1 MSYLTFPLLFPMDAW
16 LTWFL
21 RRMWWA
27 SDYVSY
33 LSCSNICNWGA
44 PLGYKSLTDKS
55 VIYCF
60 HCHYCWHN
68 RSFLLWYFCK
78 SSIGVANDDLRIAYI
93 AWCLCNDWCW
103 ILLRPIGRHWWIE
116 HISLLDQWLA
126 SMPGNCLLEFFF
138 MAKSS
143 VLEAMKNMPTSSDF
157 SSMTEIC
164 SYWCL
169 LGWLSFAFENEYLFV
184 FWTQK
189 WILLGKE
196 NSSIFKMFSPPAGFH
211 WVAYDVKVAYIVRL
225 FYLWLRNYLSEA
237 FVLLFLFLF
246 DCIFRK
252 MVYIPMIWIKS
263 CLLMFL

>member
-1 MSYLTFPLLFPMDAW
+1 MTDVEY
-16 LTWFL
+16 
-21 RRMWWA
+21 
-27 SDYVSY
+27 Y
-33 LSCSNICNWGA
+33 WG
-44 PLGYKSLTDKS
+44 
-55 VIYCF
+55 
-60 HCHYCWHN
+60 
-68 RSFLLWYFCK
+68 
-78 SSIGVANDDLRIAYI
+78 
-93 AWCLCNDWCW
+93 
-103 ILLRPIGRHWWIE
+103 
-116 HISLLDQWLA
+116 
-126 SMPGNCLLEFFF
+126 LLEDTDEFNTLVCWTNDLHLCQEIVLLSSFF

-263 CLLMFL
+263 SLLFL